1 MLLLADSRTPGVGQQ
16 DHCTSPGGQVP
27 NLSAGAGSAIV
38 YLVSEP
44 THNWRPAALVGLR
57 LRRVAVRWWPQAVA
71 LLIALELGL
80 LSPLSCVIHCAM
92 QRMLAERPAL
102 AFFLCGE
109 HGTLAAPAT
118 PDIPPGS
125 TPRASYELLQYPLML
140 LMVTS
145 LLVAVLAPCPVQ
157 RCRPVTLPPP
167 TPPPRPTHA

>member
-1 MLLLADSRTPGVGQQ
+1 M
-16 DHCTSPGGQVP
+16 
-27 NLSAGAGSAIV
+27 
-38 YLVSEP
+38 SET
-44 THNWRPAALVGLR
+44 THNWRPATLAGLW
-57 LRRVAVRWWPQAVA
+57 LRRLAVRWWPHAVA

-80 LSPLSCVIHCAM
+80 LSPLSCVIHCAV
-92 QRMLAERPAL
+92 QGMLAERPAL

-118 PDIPPGS
+118 SDIPPGP
-125 TPRASYELLQYPLML
+125 TPRASYELLQCPLTL

-145 LLVAVLAPCPVQ
+145 LLLVAVLAPFPGQ